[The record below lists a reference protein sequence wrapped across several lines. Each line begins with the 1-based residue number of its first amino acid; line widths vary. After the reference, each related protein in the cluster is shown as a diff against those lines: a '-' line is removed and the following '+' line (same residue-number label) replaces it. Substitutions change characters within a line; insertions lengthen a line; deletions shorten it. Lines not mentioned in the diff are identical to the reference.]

1 MRNGQNGRRRGRG
14 GPGGSGGGPRTP
26 SGGRSPD
33 MGNSRNEV
41 RVRGN
46 AHQLLEKYKQLAR
59 DASMQGDRVS
69 AEYYL
74 QYADHYYRVLNEFR
88 ARQEEQQARQ
98 QNNSNNGNQPRN
110 REDRD
115 ERDYRDGN
123 DGGDDYGDDDGDDM
137 IENAAPMRVSE
148 MTRMIPEPQAEAPA
162 AKGDDD
168 RDGGDRNGGTE
179 ASDGNAGGETEA
191 GEGEE
196 GAPRRRR
203 ARGRGRPRR
212 ETADEGE
219 LTPVDA

>member
-1 MRNGQNGRRRGRG
+1 
-14 GPGGSGGGPRTP
+14 
-26 SGGRSPD
+26 
-33 MGNSRNEV
+33 MGNRNEV

-98 QNNSNNGNQPRN
+98 QNNSGGGNQSRS
-110 REDRD
+110 RDDRD

-123 DGGDDYGDDDGDDM
+123 DSGDDYGDDDGDDM

-148 MTRMIPEPQAEAPA
+148 MTRMIPEPQAEA
-162 AKGDDD
+162 KGSGDRDGD
-168 RDGGDRNGGTE
+168 ERDGGDRDGGTAE
-179 ASDGNAGGETEA
+179 ASKGEAGGEAEG
-191 GEGEE
+191 GEGED

-219 LTPVDA
+219 LAPADA

>member
-1 MRNGQNGRRRGRG
+1 
-14 GPGGSGGGPRTP
+14 
-26 SGGRSPD
+26 
-33 MGNSRNEV
+33 MGNRNEV

-98 QNNSNNGNQPRN
+98 QNNGGNQPRSRDD
-110 REDRD
+110 RE

-148 MTRMIPEPQAEAPA
+148 MTRMIPEPQGDAPA
-162 AKGDDD
+162 AKGGSDRDPGD
-168 RDGGDRNGGTE
+168 RDGGGRASDETE
-179 ASDGNAGGETEA
+179 ASEGNAGGD
-191 GEGEE
+191 GESSDGEE

-212 ETADEGE
+212 EAAEEAELAPAD
-219 LTPVDA
+219 A

>member
-1 MRNGQNGRRRGRG
+1 
-14 GPGGSGGGPRTP
+14 
-26 SGGRSPD
+26 

-98 QNNSNNGNQPRN
+98 QNNSGNGQQARS
-110 REDRD
+110 RDDRD
-115 ERDYRDGN
+115 ERDYR

-148 MTRMIPEPQAEAPA
+148 MTRMIPEPQAETPA
-162 AKGDDD
+162 SNNNDGDDRGGD
-168 RDGGDRNGGTE
+168 NRDGGNVE
-179 ASDGNAGGETEA
+179 ASDNNAGAESENGDGED
-191 GEGEE
+191 

-203 ARGRGRPRR
+203 SRTRRPRR
-212 ETADEGE
+212 ENAEEGE
-219 LTPVDA
+219 LAPADA

>member
-1 MRNGQNGRRRGRG
+1 
-14 GPGGSGGGPRTP
+14 
-26 SGGRSPD
+26 
-33 MGNSRNEV
+33 MGNNRNEV

-98 QNNSNNGNQPRN
+98 QNNGNNNNQPRN
-110 REDRD
+110 RDDRD
-115 ERDYRDGN
+115 DREYRDGN
-123 DGGDDYGDDDGDDM
+123 DNSDDYGDDDGDDM

-148 MTRMIPEPQAEAPA
+148 MTRMIPEPQAEAPV
-162 AKGDDD
+162 AKGSSDRDTGD
-168 RDGGDRNGGTE
+168 RDGGDRESATTE
-179 ASDGNAGGETEA
+179 ASDNGSDGEATD
-191 GEGEE
+191 GED

-219 LTPVDA
+219 LAPADV

>member
-1 MRNGQNGRRRGRG
+1 
-14 GPGGSGGGPRTP
+14 
-26 SGGRSPD
+26 

-98 QNNSNNGNQPRN
+98 QNNGAGGNQPRG
-110 REDRD
+110 RD
-115 ERDYRDGN
+115 ERDYRD
-123 DGGDDYGDDDGDDM
+123 GDDYGDDDGDDM

-148 MTRMIPEPQAEAPA
+148 MTRMIPEPQAEASA
-162 AKGDDD
+162 ADNGSGDHGNDN
-168 RDGGDRNGGTE
+168 RDGGDAGV
-179 ASDGNAGGETEA
+179 SDTNAGAEGDGS

-203 ARGRGRPRR
+203 SRTRRPRR
-212 ETADEGE
+212 DTAEEGE
-219 LTPVDA
+219 LAPVEA

>member
-1 MRNGQNGRRRGRG
+1 
-14 GPGGSGGGPRTP
+14 
-26 SGGRSPD
+26 

-98 QNNSNNGNQPRN
+98 QNNNNNGNQPRS
-110 REDRD
+110 RD
-115 ERDYRDGN
+115 DRDYRDAN
-123 DGGDDYGDDDGDDM
+123 DGDDYGDDDGDDM

-148 MTRMIPEPQAEAPA
+148 MTRMIPEPQAETATA
-162 AKGDDD
+162 GNGSSDDRGND
-168 RDGGDRNGGTE
+168 DRSNGNRDGGDAE
-179 ASDGNAGGETEA
+179 ASDNNAGTESEN

-203 ARGRGRPRR
+203 SRTRRPRR
-212 ETADEGE
+212 ENAEEGE
-219 LTPVDA
+219 LAPADA

>member
-14 GPGGSGGGPRTP
+14 GPQRAPGA
-26 SGGRSPD
+26 GRAPD
-33 MGNSRNEV
+33 MGNRNEV

-69 AEYYL
+69 AEYYM

-98 QNNSNNGNQPRN
+98 QHNNQQR
-110 REDRD
+110 RD
-115 ERDYRDGN
+115 DRDYRDG
-123 DGGDDYGDDDGDDM
+123 DDYGDEDGDDGV

-148 MTRMIPEPQAEAPA
+148 MTRMIAEPQADAPMADGGEEAGDAGDDGAAPA
-162 AKGDDD
+162 
-168 RDGGDRNGGTE
+168 
-179 ASDGNAGGETEA
+179 ETEA
-191 GEGEE
+191 AAGDGEE
-196 GAPRRRR
+196 EAPRRRR

-219 LTPVDA
+219 LAPVEA